1 MSLNEVPDYANE
13 IDKIQDVYDQE
24 MQSLKV
30 LQETRSNYERIYV
43 LERLKNL
50 DKLSAKQKKE
60 LEELKKKQ
68 AEVTSH
74 QQETELSIHKLR
86 LELINKQITYEKTMQ
101 KSVEEIRLTSEA
113 IYWDKFINLANAA
126 NKKIEERETTLA
138 TNKYLRDVSHM
149 VALDKLKTSKN
160 KNDVE
165 AAQKI
170 ANIEAKVAA
179 KYAAKKQE
187 LIAQEDELIAKKEA
201 GAISEVEYTKKIQAI
216 REKLVKLA
224 DEERKTVLDKIK
236 KESDKEGSGRAL
248 KKFIKEQEK
257 AEKEAKKRK
266 DALDAKDE
274 QKVKKRAIAEQAYK
288 DKLEAKSE
296 QKKNFNSHVQGIQD
310 ELFGAGKSPEER
322 LHALKNLGADP
333 DTGEFSGKALVNNM
347 AAILSNFAQKL
358 DSKIENIGS
367 VKSIVD
373 TALQGSNMGTGGL
386 FKIGSSYWDRINS
399 NYTKYAGITPYLK
412 RSDLQSNLVSMV
424 QEGIAFNV
432 DERAFLSTIKDKIA
446 ATFEASNGTLLRLV
460 RIQQQDTTAARLG
473 MESSL
478 TAFLN
483 SMYET
488 SEYMKSTAAAVK
500 GSLEEAMSLMEAKTA
515 VGLEHTVQKWMGSM
529 YSVGMSDN
537 AVQSIAKA
545 LGEVAA
551 GQINS
556 LTGEGAG
563 NLVVMAANQAGIS
576 IADLLNRG
584 MTDEDANNLLA
595 SAVEYLA
602 DLYNDNKDSKVVQ
615 QQIAQ
620 VFGVAASD
628 LKAAVNLAKD
638 NKTIDAIFKTV
649 TTYDSNL
656 ERLYDMAGSIGKR
669 MSQGEVLTNMWENF
683 QYTMASGISNNPM
696 MYALY
701 KIGNLMDQT
710 GVDFNIPFLNVM
722 GFGVDLNAT
731 VSQLMRGG
739 AMAGS
744 LLSGI
749 GQMIG
754 GGGGLNMKAAIKG
767 LGSDNKTVDEILS
780 AGYNGTGDLLKALE
794 KTGLKVNREAIRSDG
809 NKIMIDSSGLTAAL
823 NLAGLNNTV
832 NGGSGSEAG
841 SKTSES
847 GTSTNVGNSSSEDIK
862 NTTLSDAKSDTDA
875 QMAEAKESE
884 DNSVNIET
892 VNENVVKIYTL
903 LSDVVDGASSLSI
916 RMSMD
921 SLSPY
926 SNI

>member
-68 AEVTSH
+68 AEITSH

-86 LELINKQITYEKTMQ
+86 LELINKQMTYEKTMQ

-160 KNDVE
+160 KQDVE
-165 AAQKI
+165 AAEKI
-170 ANIEAKVAA
+170 ARFEAEVTANHAA
-179 KYAAKKQE
+179 QKQA
-187 LIAQEDELIAKKEA
+187 LIAQEDELIAKRRA
-201 GAISEVEYTKKIQAI
+201 GAIEEAEYTAQILEVRNKLTELAETERNEIEEKI
-216 REKLVKLA
+216 
-224 DEERKTVLDKIK
+224 
-236 KESDKEGSGRAL
+236 
-248 KKFIKEQEK
+248 K
-257 AEKEAKKRK
+257 AEKDDHALKNFKKLAKEQKKAEEEAQKRK
-266 DALDAKDE
+266 KAYEAKDE

-296 QKKNFNSHVQGIQD
+296 QKKNFNTHVQGIQD
-310 ELFGAGKSPEER
+310 ELFGTGKSPEER
-322 LHALKNLGADP
+322 LHALKNLWADP

-358 DSKIENIGS
+358 DSKIEDIGN

-446 ATFEASNGTLLRLV
+446 ATFDASNGTLLRLV

-656 ERLYDMAGSIGKR
+656 ERLYNMAGSMGKR
-669 MSQGEVLTNMWENF
+669 MSQGEVLNNMWENF

-710 GVDFNIPFLNVM
+710 GVDFNLPFLNVF

-749 GQMIG
+749 GQMIA

>member
-86 LELINKQITYEKTMQ
+86 LELINKQMTYEKTMQ

-138 TNKYLRDVSHM
+138 TNKYLRDVSHI

-160 KNDVE
+160 KQDVE
-165 AAQKI
+165 AAEKI
-170 ANIEAKVAA
+170 ARIEAEVTAE
-179 KYAAKKQE
+179 YAAQKQK
-187 LIAQEDELIAKKEA
+187 LIAQEDELIAKRRA
-201 GAISEVEYTKKIQAI
+201 GVISEVEYTEKIQTVRASIATLAEAEQKAI
-216 REKLVKLA
+216 RAKVEAEKDEHTLKTFEKL
-224 DEERKTVLDKIK
+224 TK
-236 KESDKEGSGRAL
+236 KQK
-248 KKFIKEQEK
+248 K
-257 AEKEAKKRK
+257 AEEEAQKRK
-266 DALDAKDE
+266 KAYEAKDE

-322 LHALKNLGADP
+322 LHALKNLWADP

-358 DSKIENIGS
+358 DSKIEDIGN

-529 YSVGMSDN
+529 YSVGMSNN

-749 GQMIG
+749 GQMIA